1 MRKLN
6 KLYEAIDSKEFKTTK
21 TGEDPETGSVSWDV
35 EYEKKTPKLYD
46 FKESYNDLNELVNNM
61 VKINGGIKPTDPKL
75 EELVLVIKNIRNRYK
90 RYLNQYQPDWN
101 S

>member
-1 MRKLN
+1 MF
-6 KLYEAIDSKEFKTTK
+6 IQTQ
-21 TGEDPETGSVSWDV
+21 
-35 EYEKKTPKLYD
+35 KTPNPNSLKFIPGKD
-46 FKESYNDLNELVNNM
+46 VSKVGSFEITNKEDTENELVKNM
-61 VKINGGIKPTDPKL
+61 VKINGRLKPTDPKL